1 MIPGQP
7 SRTAVRTALRRAA
20 HQVLDTPLVFD
31 DPLAI
36 TMIGKE
42 VAAALLKAP
51 DKLESQAGA
60 PALRAFLAVR
70 SRIAE
75 SAIEKAHG
83 RGVRQVVILGAG
95 LDTFAYRNP
104 YPDVRVFEVDHPSTQ
119 AWKRV
124 RLKDVGLA
132 EPASVTFVPVDFE
145 KQALTPALVDAGLDE
160 AAPSF
165 FTWLGVTPY
174 LATAAVWQTL
184 EAVVA
189 LAAGGGGI
197 TFDYAVPP
205 ASLNFF
211 QRARFAVLAQ
221 RVAAAGE
228 PFQTFFDPAALHDR
242 LRALG
247 FDEVRDRGPADLNR
261 KYFDGRADGLHVG
274 GMGHVLTAWR
284 A

>member
-1 MIPGQP
+1 MIAGQP
-7 SRTAVRTALRRAA
+7 SRTAVRAALRRAA
-20 HQVLDTPLVFD
+20 HQVLDTPVVFE
-31 DPLAI
+31 DPLAL

-51 DKLESQAGA
+51 EKLESQAGA

-70 SRIAE
+70 ARIAE
-75 SAIEKAHG
+75 AAIEKAHG

-104 YPDVRVFEVDHPSTQ
+104 YADVRVFEVDHPSTQ
-119 AWKRV
+119 EWKRL

-132 EPASVTFVPVDFE
+132 EPASVTFVPVDAE
-145 KQALTPALVDAGLDE
+145 KPVLAESLVAAGLDP
-160 AAPSF
+160 AAPAFCS
-165 FTWLGVTPY
+165 WLGVTPY

-184 EAVVA
+184 EAVAA
-189 LAAGGGGI
+189 LAAGGGGV
-197 TFDYAVPP
+197 TFDYVVPP
-205 ASLNFF
+205 AALNFF

-221 RVAAAGE
+221 RVSAAGE
-228 PFQTFFDPAALHDR
+228 PFQTFFDPAGLHER
-242 LRALG
+242 LRAIG